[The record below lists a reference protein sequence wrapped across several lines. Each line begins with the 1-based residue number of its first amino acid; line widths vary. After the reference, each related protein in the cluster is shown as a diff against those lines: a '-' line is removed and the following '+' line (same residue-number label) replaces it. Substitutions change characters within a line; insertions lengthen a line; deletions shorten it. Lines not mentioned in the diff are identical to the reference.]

1 MSPFAKKAK
10 ENNYFYL
17 GGKPDDITVIISQ
30 LTNSDKQFYD
40 SSGNTSHTDNDEKI
54 EEVYL

>member
-17 GGKPDDITVIISQ
+17 GGKPDDITVIVSQ

-40 SSGNTSHTDNDEKI
+40 SSANTSHTDNDEKI

>member
-17 GGKPDDITVIISQ
+17 GGKPDDITVIVSQ
-30 LTNSDKQFYD
+30 LTNSDKKFYD
-40 SSGNTSHTDNDEKI
+40 SSANTSHTDNDEKI